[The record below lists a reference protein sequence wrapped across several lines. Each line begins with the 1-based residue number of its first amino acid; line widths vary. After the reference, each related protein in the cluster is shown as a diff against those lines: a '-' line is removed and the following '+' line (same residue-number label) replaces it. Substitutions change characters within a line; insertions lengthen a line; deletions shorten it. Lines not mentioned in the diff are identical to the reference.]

1 MSRKYAVQS
10 FASFIICA
18 AMISSAIG
26 DTAPV
31 SHDPAHWQKFWSFQ
45 TVVKPIPPVVT
56 DSRWATNPIDQ
67 FIFSR
72 LSQEGL
78 TPAPEADR
86 ATLIRRTTFDLLGI
100 PPTVPEIRAFVA
112 DPAPNAYEKLIDRLL
127 SSPHYGER
135 WGRHWL
141 DVARYVPGR
150 IAFVGIPHTAGD
162 QAYRDYVV
170 RAFNSDKPYNQFV
183 TEQLAG
189 DLLPPSADRRQQF
202 DQITAPAF
210 LSIGSWFDEETD
222 PNRLKMEIIDDQ
234 ISTTSQA
241 LLGLSMQCARC
252 HDHKFDPIPT
262 ADYYA
267 LAGIFGNTKV
277 IGQLNNYWRDGRT
290 RLLRPL
296 ATPDEVAVG
305 DRISAQIDQLKNA
318 RWKMLADARAQFI
331 DRWKPREADYQ
342 AAAGQLP
349 HAFSTTFKAEN
360 FDGEH
365 NLRIAQLSKDG
376 VGVNVLDTLTPVEQ
390 WVKYKIEVP
399 EDGSYLI
406 EAFYTADE
414 KTPLLVEMNGTTAA
428 TDALSTPTG
437 GWDLKFE
444 RWEQVARCD
453 MRSGLNFLRMTAKQG
468 SFPRLDRLRI
478 RRERPESN
486 QQLKNL
492 AAAKQ
497 LDPMLLQQYVLDAQ
511 DPWPTTSGMTA
522 YLDPAEKQSLAKLDA
537 QIDQLAASQKPHD
550 LVISVADEKTC
561 ADMPIHIR
569 GDVYAVSPQP
579 VPRGVP
585 RLLDSALPSPKISD
599 SESGRLELANWIT
612 DPRNPLTARVLV
624 NRVWQWHFGRGIVAS
639 SSDFGSRGDPPT
651 HPELLDWLA
660 ASFVEHGWSI
670 KQLQRQIM
678 LSATY
683 RMAST
688 PPTETADR
696 AAKIDPDNKLLG
708 SFRRQRLDAEEL
720 YDAMLCSANLLLP
733 QSNGQPLDV
742 EKSKNRAMYVL
753 ASNRAPKG
761 LGPEI
766 RKMFPLFDDDPAG
779 ASIAIRP
786 TSTTPAQG
794 LFWLNSPVPS
804 YYAGRFAERLL
815 KMDKLEDPKR
825 VEMAYLIAVGHAPGA
840 DIMNASLNYVQQ
852 QITIGFSRQDAWA
865 ELCQAIFAS
874 DEFHNV
880 D

>member
-1 MSRKYAVQS
+1 MLPRSPIRS
-10 FASFIICA
+10 FACFALCA
-18 AMISSAIG
+18 AIISSAWG
-26 DTAPV
+26 DTAQI
-31 SHDPAHWQKFWSFQ
+31 SYDNARWQKFWSFQ
-45 TVVKPIPPVVT
+45 PVVKPAVPLVGDP
-56 DSRWATNPIDQ
+56 RWGNNPIDQ
-67 FIFSR
+67 FIYSR
-72 LSQEGL
+72 LSKEGL

-86 ATLIRRTTFDLLGI
+86 VTLIRRATYDLLGI

-112 DPAPNAYEKLIDRLL
+112 DPSPDAYEKLIDRLL
-127 SSPHYGER
+127 ASPHYGER

-150 IAFVGIPHTAGD
+150 ITFVGIPHTAGD

-170 RAFNSDKPYNQFV
+170 RAFNNDKPYNQFV

-189 DLLPPSADRRQQF
+189 DLLPASPDRQQQF

-210 LSIGSWFDEETD
+210 LSVGAWFDEETD

-241 LLGLSMQCARC
+241 MLGLSVGCARC

-296 ATPDEVAVG
+296 ATPEEVAASG
-305 DRISAQIDQLKNA
+305 KISAHIEQLKDA
-318 RWKMLADARAQFI
+318 RWKSLTDARVQFI
-331 DRWKPREADYQ
+331 ERWKPREADYQ
-342 AAAGQLP
+342 AAASQLP
-349 HAFSTTFKAEN
+349 RTFCTTFKAEN

-376 VGVNVLDTLTPVEQ
+376 VGVNVLETLTPVDQ
-390 WVKYKIEVP
+390 WAKYKIEAP
-399 EDGSYLI
+399 EDGAYII
-406 EAFYTADE
+406 EAFYASDE
-414 KTPLLVEMNGTTAA
+414 KTPLLVEMNGTAAA
-428 TDALSTPTG
+428 TDALSDTTG
-437 GWDLKFE
+437 GWDLKTE

-453 MRSGLNFLRMTAKQG
+453 MRVGLNFLRITAKQG
-468 SFPRLDRLRI
+468 AFPRLDRLRI
-478 RRERPESN
+478 RRERPEDV
-486 QQLKNL
+486 QQLQTV

-497 LDPMLLQQYVLDAQ
+497 LDSSLLQQYALDPH
-511 DPWPTTSGMTA
+511 DPWPTTTGIVS
-522 YLDPAEKQSLAKLDA
+522 YLDHGQKESLATLDS
-537 QIDQLAASQKPHD
+537 QINQLEASQKPHD
-550 LVISVADEKTC
+550 LVISIADQKTFT
-561 ADMPIHIR
+561 DMPIHIR
-569 GDVYAVSPQP
+569 GDTYAVSPRP

-585 RLLDSALPSPKISD
+585 RLLAGALPSPKISNG
-599 SESGRLELANWIT
+599 ESGRLELAAWIT
-612 DPRNPLTARVLV
+612 DPRNPLTARVMV

-639 SSDFGSRGDPPT
+639 SSDFGSRGDVPS

-660 ASFVEHGWSI
+660 ASFVEHGWST
-670 KQLQRQIM
+670 KQLHKQIM
-678 LSATY
+678 MSATY
-683 RMAST
+683 RMASI
-688 PPTETADR
+688 PAEETSDR
-696 AAKIDPDNKLLG
+696 AQKIDPDNKLLS

-733 QSNGQPLDV
+733 QVNGGPLYV

-761 LGPEI
+761 LGPDI
-766 RKMFPLFDDDPAG
+766 RKMFPLFDDDPSG

-794 LFWLNSPVPS
+794 LFWLNSPVVS
-804 YYAGRFAERLL
+804 YYAGRFADRLL
-815 KMDKLEDPKR
+815 KMDKLDDPKR
-825 VEMAYLIAVGHAPGA
+825 VAMAYEIALGHTPRA
-840 DIMNASLNYVQQ
+840 DVLDASLGYVQK
-852 QITIGFSRQDAWA
+852 QISSGVSPRDAWA
-865 ELCQAIFAS
+865 ELCQAIFGS
-874 DEFHNV
+874 DEFHYV

>member
-1 MSRKYAVQS
+1 MLSRSKIRA
-10 FASFIICA
+10 FAIFIVCA
-18 AMISSAIG
+18 ATMSLAIG
-26 DTAPV
+26 DTAQAPY
-31 SHDPAHWQKFWSFQ
+31 DFARWQNFWSFQ
-45 TVVKPIPPVVT
+45 AVLKPQIPSVS
-56 DSRWATNPIDQ
+56 DRRWATNPIDQ

-72 LSQEGL
+72 LSREGL
-78 TPAPEADR
+78 TPALEADR
-86 ATLIRRTTFDLLGI
+86 QTLIRRATFDLLGI
-100 PPTVPEIRAFVA
+100 PPTVPEIRAFVS
-112 DPAPNAYEKLIDRLL
+112 DPSPDAYEKLIDRLL

-170 RAFNSDKPYNQFV
+170 RAFNADKPYNQFV

-189 DLLPPSADRRQQF
+189 DLLPPSSDRQQQF
-202 DQITAPAF
+202 DQIIAPAF
-210 LSIGSWFDEETD
+210 LSIGAWFDEETD

-234 ISTTSQA
+234 IGTISQA

-267 LAGIFGNTKV
+267 LAGIFGSTKV

-296 ATPDEVAVG
+296 ATPDEVAVS
-305 DRISAQIDQLKNA
+305 DQISGQIFQLKDV
-318 RWKMLADARAQFI
+318 RWKLLADARTQFI
-331 DRWKPREADYQ
+331 DRWKPKEADYQ
-342 AAAGQLP
+342 AAAGRLP
-349 HAFSTTFKAEN
+349 RSFSTTFKAEN

-376 VGVNVLDTLTPVEQ
+376 VGVNVLDTLTPVDQ

-406 EAFYTADE
+406 EAFYTSDE
-414 KTPLLVEMNGTTAA
+414 KTPLLVEMNGTAAA
-428 TDALSTPTG
+428 TDALSTTTG

-444 RWEQVARCD
+444 RWETVARCD
-453 MRSGLNFLRMTAKQG
+453 MRNGLNFLRMTAKQG

-478 RRERPESN
+478 RRDRPEDG
-486 QQLKNL
+486 QQLKDL
-492 AAAKQ
+492 ATTKQ
-497 LDPMLLQQYVLDAQ
+497 LDPALLQQYTLDPQ
-511 DPWPTTSGMTA
+511 EPWPTTSGMAA
-522 YLDPAEKQSLAKLDA
+522 YLASDQKQSLAAIDA
-537 QIDQLAASQKPHD
+537 QIAQLDASQKPHD

-561 ADMPIHIR
+561 ADMPVHIR
-569 GDVYAVSPQP
+569 GDTYAVLPQS

-585 RLLDSALPSPKISD
+585 RLLAGALASPKISGG
-599 SESGRLELANWIT
+599 ESGRMELANWIT
-612 DPRNPLTARVLV
+612 DRRNPLTARVLV
-624 NRVWQWHFGRGIVAS
+624 NRLWQWHFGRGIVAS
-639 SSDFGSRGDPPT
+639 SSDFGSRGEVPS

-660 ASFVEHGWSI
+660 ASFVEHGWSV
-670 KQLQRQIM
+670 KQLHKMIM

-683 RMAST
+683 RMAGT

-696 AAKIDPDNKLLG
+696 AARIDPDNRLLS

-733 QSNGQPLDV
+733 QKDGEPLDV

-779 ASIAIRP
+779 ASIAVRP

-794 LFWLNSPVPS
+794 LFWLNSPVAS

-815 KMDKLEDPKR
+815 KMDKLDDAKR
-825 VEMAYLIAVGHAPGA
+825 VEMAYLIALGHAPGA
-840 DIMNASLNYVQQ
+840 DALNASLNYVQQ
-852 QITIGFSRQDAWA
+852 QITVGVSRQDAWG

-874 DEFHNV
+874 DEFHYV
-880 D
+880 A